1 MNLGLVLKYM
11 EEKARWWSGMKRR
24 GASSGH
30 AVEVDG
36 VEEGRDGWSEMT
48 ADSGRE
54 GKQILKF
61 DSWAVIGG

>member
-1 MNLGLVLKYM
+1 MLKYVV
-11 EEKARWWSGMKRR
+11 EKARWLSGMKRR

-30 AVEVDG
+30 AEEMDG
-36 VEEGRDGWSEMT
+36 VEEGRDDCSEIT

-61 DSWAVIGG
+61 DS

>member
-1 MNLGLVLKYM
+1 MLKYVV
-11 EEKARWWSGMKRR
+11 EKARWLSGMKRR

-30 AVEVDG
+30 AEEVDG
-36 VEEGRDGWSEMT
+36 VEEGRDDCSEIT

-61 DSWAVIGG
+61 DS